1 MCMKNTVL
9 IVSNYILR
17 YAKEKG
23 KGLSVLQLMDY
34 LYFVQAQV
42 LVVKNRPAF
51 PETLIAKDWGI
62 FVQDV
67 WSKYSWYG
75 NAFIPVSD
83 KPKNSIPDADLIE
96 EVVDNSGWK
105 KPYCNIRYYT
115 TAGALQKRF
124 AEYFGLRNSE

>member
-42 LVVKNRPAF
+42 LVVKNALRF
-51 PETLIAKDWGI
+51 P
-62 FVQDV
+62 
-67 WSKYSWYG
+67 
-75 NAFIPVSD
+75 
-83 KPKNSIPDADLIE
+83 
-96 EVVDNSGWK
+96 
-105 KPYCNIRYYT
+105 
-115 TAGALQKRF
+115 KR
-124 AEYFGLRNSE
+124 